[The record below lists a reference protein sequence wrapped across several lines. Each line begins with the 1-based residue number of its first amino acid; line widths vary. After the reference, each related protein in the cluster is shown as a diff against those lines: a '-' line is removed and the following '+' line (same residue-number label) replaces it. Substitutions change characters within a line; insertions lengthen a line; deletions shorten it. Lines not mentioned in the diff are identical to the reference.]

1 MKYDFDDEEDL
12 TTCETFIM
20 KTIWDAG
27 GELPFMDLQKLLKE
41 KFKKDYSRTTV
52 ATFLLKLS
60 DKGYVENYRKGRN
73 SFTRALKSEDEYKK
87 KLLEKETEFWFSK
100 NPVNMISTLCEYQ
113 KLTKEDIDEIRSV
126 LDGLDY

>member
-1 MKYDFDDEEDL
+1 MKYNFEGEEDL
-12 TTCETFIM
+12 TTCETLIM

-27 GELPFMDLQKLLKE
+27 GEIPFMDLQKLLKE
-41 KFKKDYSRTTV
+41 KFEKDYSRTTV

-73 SFTRALKSEDEYKK
+73 SYTRALKSEDVYKK
-87 KLLEKETEFWFSK
+87 KLLQKETEFWFSK
-100 NPVNMISTLCEYQ
+100 NPANMISALCKCQ
-113 KLTKEDIDEIRSV
+113 RLTKEEADEIRSI